1 MSKNI
6 QSIRGMH
13 DFAPAE
19 AASMR
24 MLENKLLHVLS
35 QYGYQE
41 VRTPVVEK
49 LDLFKRSIGEV
60 TDIVEKEMYDFE
72 DRGGDWLGLRPEG
85 TASVVR
91 AGIQNGWLHNQQQR
105 YWYLG
110 PFFRRERPQKGRYR
124 QFHQLGVETFGMPG
138 PDIDL
143 ELILITQAMWDAVGL
158 LDENL
163 QLQINTLG
171 DTQARAK
178 HREKLIDYLLAHQD
192 VLDEEGKKRLH
203 ANPLRVLDSKNPQV
217 QDIVGDAPKLID
229 YLDGEAREHFQ
240 QLQTSLDSL
249 GVKYHVNPTLVRGLD
264 YYNRTVFEWV
274 TTQLGA
280 QGTICAGGR
289 YDNLVEQ
296 MGGRETQA
304 AGFAVG
310 LERLHSLVE
319 EKISSEVV
327 KIDAYLVALGDAAVN
342 YSFQLLTKIRQE
354 CPHSAIQ
361 MNCGGG
367 SIKSQMKRADRS
379 GARLALIVGED
390 EVKNCTVTVKHLNDN
405 DEQQVLSEQQLIELL
420 NNTVA
425 EKVRV

>member
-13 DFAPAE
+13 DFAPQE
-19 AASMR
+19 SASMR
-24 MLENKLLHVLS
+24 ALETALLHVLH
-35 QYGYQE
+35 QYAYAE
-41 VRTPVVEK
+41 VRTPIVEK
-49 LDLFKRSIGEV
+49 LELFKRSIGEV
-60 TDIVEKEMYDFE
+60 TDIVEKEMYAFE

-124 QFHQLGVETFGMPG
+124 QFHQLGVETFGMQG

-143 ELILITQAMWDAVGL
+143 ELILLSQSMWQAIGL
-158 LDENL
+158 ASENL
-163 QLQINTLG
+163 ELQINSLG
-171 DTQARAK
+171 DIEARAE
-178 HREKLIDYLLAHQD
+178 HREKLIEYLSIHQD
-192 VLDEEGKKRLH
+192 ALDDEGRKRLH

-217 QDIVGDAPKLID
+217 QAIVGDAPKLLD
-229 YLDGEAREHFQ
+229 YLDDEAKQHFDT
-240 QLQTSLDSL
+240 LKAHLDSL
-249 GVKYHVNPTLVRGLD
+249 GVQYVENPTLVRGLD

-274 TTQLGA
+274 STELGA
-280 QGTICAGGR
+280 QATVCAGGR

-296 MGGRETQA
+296 MGGKSTPA

-310 LERLHSLVE
+310 LERLLSLVDQQI
-319 EKISSEVV
+319 ISQAQQ
-327 KIDAYLVALGDAAVN
+327 IDAYFVALGEAATQ
-342 YSFQLLTKIRQE
+342 YGFRLLEKIRYE
-354 CPHSAIQ
+354 IPHRTIQ

-367 SIKSQMKRADRS
+367 SIKAQMKRADKS

-390 EVKNCTVTVKHLNDN
+390 EVSNCTISVKHLQTEED
-405 DEQQVLSEQQLIELL
+405 QKVLSESELIEFL
-420 NNTVA
+420 
-425 EKVRV
+425 KR

>member
-13 DFAPAE
+13 DFAPEE

-24 MLENKLLHVLS
+24 ALEKKLQLILR
-35 QYGYQE
+35 QYAYQE
-41 VRTPVVEK
+41 VRTPIVEK

-60 TDIVEKEMYDFE
+60 TDIVEKEMYAFE

-105 YWYLG
+105 YWYIG

-124 QFHQLGVETFGMPG
+124 QFHQLGVETFGIQG
-138 PDIDL
+138 PDIDV
-143 ELILITQAMWDAVGL
+143 ELILISQAMWQAVGL
-158 LDENL
+158 SNENL

-171 DTQARAK
+171 DSEARAK
-178 HREKLIDYLLAHQD
+178 HREVLIEYLLAHQD
-192 VLDEEGKKRLH
+192 DLDEEGKNRLH
-203 ANPLRVLDSKNPQV
+203 ANPLRVLDSKNPEV
-217 QDIVGDAPKLID
+217 QAIVADAPKLVD
-229 YLDGEAREHFQ
+229 YLDSDAKQHFDDVQ
-240 QLQTSLDSL
+240 ILLSDL
-249 GVKYHVNPTLVRGLD
+249 GVQFIVNPTLVRGLD

-274 TTQLGA
+274 TTELGA

-289 YDNLVEQ
+289 YDNLVDQ
-296 MGGRETQA
+296 MGGRKTPA

-319 EKISSEVV
+319 EKISSQIQD
-327 KIDAYLVALGDAAVN
+327 IDAYFVVLGDSAIN
-342 YSFQLLTKIRQE
+342 YGFELLAKIRQQI
-354 CPHSAIQ
+354 PHCAIQ

-379 GARLALIVGED
+379 GARLALIAGED
-390 EVKNCTVTVKHLNDN
+390 EVNNRTVTVKYLHGEH
-405 DEQQVLSEQQLIELL
+405 EQKTLSDKQLIDLL
-420 NNTVA
+420 SQPQ
-425 EKVRV
+425 K

>member
-13 DFAPAE
+13 DFAPQE

-24 MLENKLLHVLS
+24 ALETALLHVLH
-35 QYGYQE
+35 QYAYAE
-41 VRTPVVEK
+41 VRTPIVEK
-49 LDLFKRSIGEV
+49 LELFKRSIGEV
-60 TDIVEKEMYDFE
+60 TDIVEKEMYAFE

-124 QFHQLGVETFGMPG
+124 QFHQLGVETFGMQG

-143 ELILITQAMWDAVGL
+143 ELILLSQSMWQAIGL
-158 LDENL
+158 ASENL
-163 QLQINTLG
+163 ELQINSLG
-171 DTQARAK
+171 DIEARAE
-178 HREKLIDYLLAHQD
+178 HREKLIEYLSIHQD
-192 VLDEEGKKRLH
+192 ALDDEGRKRLH
-203 ANPLRVLDSKNPQV
+203 ANPLRVLDSKNAQV
-217 QDIVGDAPKLID
+217 QAIVGDAPKLLD
-229 YLDGEAREHFQ
+229 YLDDEAKQHFDT
-240 QLQTSLDSL
+240 LKAHLDSL
-249 GVKYHVNPTLVRGLD
+249 GVQYVENPTLVRGLD

-274 TTQLGA
+274 STELGA
-280 QGTICAGGR
+280 QATVCAGGR

-296 MGGRETQA
+296 MGGKSTPA

-310 LERLHSLVE
+310 LERLLSLVE
-319 EKISSEVV
+319 QQITNQAQQ
-327 KIDAYLVALGDAAVN
+327 IDAYFIALGEAATQ
-342 YSFQLLTKIRQE
+342 YGFRLLEKIRYE
-354 CPHSAIQ
+354 IPHCAIQ

-367 SIKSQMKRADRS
+367 SIKAQMKRADKS

-390 EVKNCTVTVKHLNDN
+390 EVSNCNISVKHLQTK
-405 DEQQVLSEQQLIELL
+405 EGPYRVEYQFLSC
-420 NNTVA
+420 T
-425 EKVRV
+425 